1 MEIMRYIKKKEK
13 IRDRPYILDYGIE
26 ESDSGLLEWD
36 YVQNEMKDAKNYW
49 LCTTKSDYRPHAI
62 PVWGSWIDDNFYFG
76 GGSDTKKRKNL
87 AKNPNILVHSESGNK
102 VVIIEGKVSIEEN
115 EKRIQEI
122 KKDYIRKYNLDHP
135 PPFYRVDMTKVL
147 GWDMNDYA
155 RTPTR
160 WKFIETEK

>member
-1 MEIMRYIKKKEK
+1 MKYIKKKER
-13 IRDRPYILDYGIE
+13 IRDRPYILNYGIE

-36 YVQNEMKDAKNYW
+36 FIQNEMKDAKNYW
-49 LCTTKSDYRPHAI
+49 ICTTKLDYRPHVI

-76 GGSDTKKRKNL
+76 GGSGTKNRKNL
-87 AKNPNILVHSESGNK
+87 AENPYIVVHSESGTK

-122 KKDYIRKYNLDHP
+122 KKDYIRKYKLDHP
-135 PPFYRVDMTKVL
+135 PPFYRVNLTKVL

-160 WKFIETEK
+160 WIFIKTEK